1 MERKNP
7 TIKASII
14 HIENDKDT
22 KKTYELNGKAD
33 VDREPFITENEILE
47 IKVWDSKERP
57 MVISDGHKKKLSEN
71 LNRRITSYAL
81 NIKAQIKDDIER
93 KVRAQKEEYL
103 K

>member
-7 TIKASII
+7 TIKASVIQYVDR
-14 HIENDKDT
+14 EN
-22 KKTYELNGKAD
+22 ELKGKAD
-33 VDREPFITENEILE
+33 VDREPFLTENEVIE

-57 MVISDGHKKKLSEN
+57 IIISDIHKAKLAEN
-71 LNRRITSYAL
+71 FKRRITDRAL